1 MAPLESQ
8 GEDPRGPG
16 RIRRCLE
23 VLGRPAH
30 RRSTAELRRHRPAGG
45 ERGKVRGSEAAVGSR
60 TYVPSARW
68 GRLRETGVQGAL
80 GRSHHAAA
88 PGRAGQRRAGQGRA
102 GLRAAPSAAG
112 VCLSLEARAGPSSRC
127 RAEANGAPSPPTHRA
142 ASPPGWPPGRAG
154 ERGCGGLGSGLPS
167 GGFPGKRRPG
177 ARSRPG
183 RRRLRIQTEAAP
195 HPHPHPP
202 RRPGWLS
209 GQVRNAAPW
218 L

>member
-1 MAPLESQ
+1 MESQ
-8 GEDPRGPG
+8 GEDPWGPG

-30 RRSTAELRRHRPAGG
+30 GPQRSPRPQEHRGAAQAPAGWRREG
-45 ERGKVRGSEAAVGSR
+45 ESARLRAAVGSR
-60 TYVPSARW
+60 TYVPSARR
-68 GRLRETGVQGAL
+68 GRLRGTGVQGDL

-88 PGRAGQRRAGQGRA
+88 PGRAGQGRA

-112 VCLSLEARAGPSSRC
+112 VCLSLEARAGPSSQC

-154 ERGCGGLGSGLPS
+154 ENEVGGDWVPGSP
-167 GGFPGKRRPG
+167 
-177 ARSRPG
+177 A
-183 RRRLRIQTEAAP
+183 EAF
-195 HPHPHPP
+195 
-202 RRPGWLS
+202 LE
-209 GQVRNAAPW
+209 NAARGRAHARGEDAWESKPRPRAAQDDFVGK